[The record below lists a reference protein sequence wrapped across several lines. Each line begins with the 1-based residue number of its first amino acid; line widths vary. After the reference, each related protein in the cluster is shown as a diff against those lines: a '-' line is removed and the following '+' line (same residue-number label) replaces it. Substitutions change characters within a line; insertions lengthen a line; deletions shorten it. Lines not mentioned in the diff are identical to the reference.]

1 MLLQQERLVPLRVTG
16 DSLRRTLPVSAVLI
30 TYNET
35 ENIRRTLSRLF
46 WCDEIIVVD
55 SFSTDDTVDACRQFG
70 AKVFFKEFEGYG
82 AQKRYAISKASN
94 HWVLCLDADEVL
106 SDALIDEIWREWENA
121 TAGEAGL
128 AGAAGLAGV
137 AGPDCAGFLLPMNLV
152 FLGREFTHGRES
164 RRHFLRLFD
173 RRHGNVNEA
182 LVHEKI
188 ELQGK
193 VRKLRHHILHYSYRD
208 IHQWYVK
215 CDRYTTLGAQEAVR
229 RGKRKG
235 RLAVFFSFPYYF
247 VHYYLVNG
255 NWLNGMEGFYWSA
268 YSALYHFTKYLK
280 IRELQK

>member
-1 MLLQQERLVPLRVTG
+1 MLVQQERLVSLRVTG
-16 DSLRRTLPVSAVLI
+16 NSLRRTLPVSAVLI

-55 SFSTDDTVDACRQFG
+55 SYSTDDTVDACRLFG

-82 AQKRYAISKASN
+82 AQKRFAISKATN
-94 HWVLCLDADEVL
+94 DWVLCLDADEVL
-106 SDALIDEIWREWENA
+106 SDALIDEICREWEDGPRG
-121 TAGEAGL
+121 AGY
-128 AGAAGLAGV
+128 
-137 AGPDCAGFLLPMNLV
+137 LLPMNLV

-164 RRHFLRLFD
+164 GRHFLRLFN

-188 ELQGK
+188 ELDGT

-215 CDRYTTLGAQEAVR
+215 CDRYTTLAAREAVR
-229 RGKRKG
+229 RGKRKS

-247 VHYYLVNG
+247 IHYFVING